1 MKSHETQHIN
11 VSVAKPTPKKEYN
24 RVTCDMCGVLLFEN
38 NLKQHILTEHT
49 HETHKCDLCDYTAN
63 TKLKVRICL
72 GGWTSKWID
81 KVFYPWIFSIYSFDF
96 YKWWIGQ
103 RFLKCPAMGLEVVPS
118 HLTDP
123 QVASGITANY

>member
-63 TKLKVRICL
+63 TKLKVRICWVDEHQNEVIKFL
-72 GGWTSKWID
+72 SLVKD
-81 KVFYPWIFSIYSFDF
+81 LKMDFSNILF
-96 YKWWIGQ
+96 
-103 RFLKCPAMGLEVVPS
+103 RFLQMLHRATLCKMSCYGPWGGSKPLIWSPS
-118 HLTDP
+118 C
-123 QVASGITANY
+123 